1 MKNQFRPTAIPLIAC
16 DPYFSIWSFTD
27 SLTDDCTR
35 HWTGKQQSMC
45 GVLTVDGEH
54 FRFMGKTEVFDRYFP
69 EGDALEQVSVEI
81 TPTASIYTFA
91 HPACQLKVTFLTPLL
106 LDRPEVFSRPVSYV
120 FYEITPTEKGHTFEV
135 YFDVSAQLCGDDHGQ
150 RFVCDIRDGHVSVG
164 AAVQKVLN
172 SCGDDHRIDWGY
184 LHLVHPNAQVGR
196 IYNRRHFFKQRH
208 STHWTAWKYNGTP
221 VPYDQMPILYTT
233 SQKLKDCFVVAYD
246 DIHSV
251 LHYHTPVDA
260 YYKTVY
266 GDFETMLKAAS
277 DETDLLRADCEA
289 FDKKLMTA
297 MEKISDDYANIGSLA
312 YRQAVSAHNLVDVN
326 GKMYFISKENFSNGC
341 LATLDVTYPS
351 IPLFLLLN
359 PELVKGMMRPI
370 FEFARKNVWRFD
382 FAPHDCGCYPFC
394 NGQVYSADKL
404 GNMLEE
410 KQMPVEEC
418 GNAILTVAA
427 ALKADGDRSL
437 LEENAD
443 LLKTWADYLMEY
455 GYDPANQLCTDDFAG
470 HLARNCNLS
479 IKAIVAL
486 GAYGQMCNAPEY
498 SKAAKEMADRWTV
511 EAKRQSGK
519 GWRLTFDHD
528 DTWSMKY
535 NIIWDRLLGL
545 GLFDAKVFEEEVE
558 VYTEKMNRYGVPL
571 DSRDDY
577 TKLDWMA
584 WTTVMTEN
592 VDYTKAVYESI
603 ARMICEARDR
613 VPITDWY
620 RTINARQVGFQ
631 ARSVLG
637 GFYIN
642 LLKNWI
648 K

>member
-16 DPYFSIWSFTD
+16 DPYFSVWSFAD
-27 SLTDDCTR
+27 VLTDDCTR

-45 GVLTVDGEH
+45 GILTVDGESY
-54 FRFMGKTEVFDRYFP
+54 RFMGKTETQDRYFP
-69 EGDALEQVSVEI
+69 EGDALEQISVEV

-91 HPACQLKVTFLTPLL
+91 HSACQLKVTFLTPLL

-120 FYEITPTEKGHTFEV
+120 FYEITPIEEGHQFEV

-150 RFVCDIRDGHVSVG
+150 HFVCDIRKGHVSIG
-164 AAVQKVLN
+164 AEVQKVLN

-184 LHLVHPNAQVGR
+184 LHLVHPNAKVGR
-196 IYNRRHFFKQRH
+196 IYNRRHFFKARH
-208 STHWTAWKYNGTP
+208 SAHWTNWTYNGTP
-221 VPYDQMPILYTT
+221 VPYDQLPLLYTT
-233 SQKLKDCFVVAYD
+233 SKKLKDCFVVAYD
-246 DIHSV
+246 DIHSI
-251 LHYHTPVDA
+251 LHYYTPVDA

-266 GDFETMLKAAS
+266 GDFETMLNTAVA
-277 DETDLLRADCEA
+277 ETEALRADCA
-289 FDKKLMTA
+289 VFDQTLMTK
-297 MEKISDDYANIGSLA
+297 MEKISEAYANIGALA
-312 YRQAVSAHNLVDVN
+312 YRQAVSAHKLVDVD
-326 GKMYFISKENFSNGC
+326 GKIFFISKENFSNGC

-359 PELVKGMMRPI
+359 PELVRGMMRPI
-370 FEFARKNVWRFD
+370 FEFARTNVWRFD
-382 FAPHDCGCYPFC
+382 YAPHDCGCYPFC

-437 LEENAD
+437 LEENGD
-443 LLKTWADYLMEY
+443 LLKTWADYLMKY

-486 GAYGQMCNAPEY
+486 GAYGQMANAPEY

-511 EAKRQSGK
+511 EAKRQGGK

-535 NIIWDRLLGL
+535 NIVWDRLLGL

-584 WTTVMTEN
+584 WTTVMTDDD
-592 VDYTKAVYESI
+592 DYTKAVYESI
-603 ARMICEARDR
+603 ERMICESRDR

-620 RTINARQVGFQ
+620 KTLNARQKGFQ

-642 LLKNWI
+642 LLRDWI